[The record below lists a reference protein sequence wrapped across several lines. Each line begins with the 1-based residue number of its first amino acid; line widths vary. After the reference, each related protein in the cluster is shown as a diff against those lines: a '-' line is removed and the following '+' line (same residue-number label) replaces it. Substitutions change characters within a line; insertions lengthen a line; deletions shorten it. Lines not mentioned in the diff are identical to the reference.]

1 MANIKEAF
9 VVRPADI
16 EEQEYIITIGN
27 HLATEEKFKSK
38 EAAQREINK
47 TNWNLVSALVYAIKE
62 ADQWAEKNKE
72 LLDENKETEE

>member
-16 EEQEYIITIGN
+16 EEKEYMITIGN
-27 HLATEEKFKSK
+27 HLATEEKFKSRA
-38 EAAQREINK
+38 AAQREINK
-47 TNWNLVSALVYAIKE
+47 TNWNLVSALIYATKE

-72 LLDENKETEE
+72 LLNENKKTEE

>member
-16 EEQEYIITIGN
+16 EEKEYIITIGN

-47 TNWNLVSALVYAIKE
+47 TNWNLVSALVYALKE